1 MSNDKIIYI
10 ILYKDLNKLKEF
22 LMKKHLLIV
31 VLISLLTLG
40 LILASCDNGNGN
52 DIVSV
57 NGDDD
62 VINLYARGGNDWQ
75 EWISSNLFVKDFY
88 SGVLEHGKS
97 YIITFKGNLDT
108 VLEYLKVEVEIAGS
122 SYFHYG
128 SAFTEH
134 GVSLTIGPLD
144 EAFLIEKINDPQG
157 NLSSNAENV
166 IVRFKTNHSGDPFN
180 TANNG
185 RIMARICDFSMTIS
199 DGVSQWWHGTYLG
212 GSYIGS
218 NPSNGYMFI
227 TLLGSFA
234 IYNYNNA
241 EGIANNISI
250 SSGSNITGDE
260 DMTGIW
266 VNLLWNGEKLGIIY
280 RAIDDS
286 MQGIGIGKG
295 GVDEVLTN
303 ASGMSFTFN
312 DINADDYPTSIPGGG
327 WSGFKE

>member
-1 MSNDKIIYI
+1 MSNDKIIYK

-22 LMKKHLLIV
+22 LMKRHFLIV

-128 SAFTEH
+128 SAFTEY
-134 GVSLTIGPLD
+134 GVSLTKGPLD
-144 EAFLIEKINDPQG
+144 ETFLIEKIDDPSG

-166 IVRFKTNHSGDPFN
+166 IVRFKTNHSGGPFN
-180 TANNG
+180 AANNG
-185 RIMARICDFSMTIS
+185 RIMARISDFSMTIS

-212 GSYIGS
+212 GSYIGN

-234 IYNYNNA
+234 IYNYNDA

-250 SSGSNITGDE
+250 STGDNITGGV
-260 DMTGIW
+260 TGIW
-266 VNLLWNGEKLGIIY
+266 VNLLWNGEKFGIIS
-280 RAIDDS
+280 RASDDS
-286 MQGIGIGKG
+286 MLGIAIGKG
-295 GVDEVLTN
+295 GVEEMLAN
-303 ASGMSFTFN
+303 ASGMGFTFHN
-312 DINADDYPTSIPGGG
+312 INANDYPTDIPGGG
-327 WSGFKE
+327 WSGIKE